1 MQSDRLAQIEGAK
14 NLRPNTRRQET
25 TTPMRRPQPGEGEGS
40 QADFRDS
47 SLPRFC
53 KAGRTE
59 PEGEPG
65 MRVDFARPLRM
76 TDGGKCYPFER
87 ITLSALR
94 CDYPAATPVN
104 PGVIRAN
111 SNFG

>member
-1 MQSDRLAQIEGAK
+1 
-14 NLRPNTRRQET
+14 
-25 TTPMRRPQPGEGEGS
+25 MRRPQPGEGEGS

-94 CDYPAATPVN
+94 CDCPATGDDMGWREGRGTRPNLMSCDFFLNA
-104 PGVIRAN
+104 
-111 SNFG
+111 